1 MGQPTKPRRGQTSI
15 FRSFLSS
22 EASGGLLLIGAA
34 ALALVVA
41 NSPAGAFYL
50 RSLQLHIGPLSILH
64 WINDA
69 LMAVFFLLVGLEIKR
84 EFVDG
89 NLSTP
94 AHRRLP
100 IIAAAAGMLVPAA
113 FYLAIA
119 GTSTTLTRGWAIPA
133 ATDIAFALG
142 VLALLGN
149 RVPPSL
155 KLLLTAVAV
164 VDDLGAIAIIALA
177 YTAHINIVAL
187 AAAGGILLLMFGMNR
202 AGEKRLS
209 LYLVLAA
216 AMWVAVLL
224 SGVHATIA
232 GVLAAL
238 VIPITG
244 SPRTPDS
251 MQSPL
256 HRLEHAIQPWVAFG
270 IMPIF
275 GFANA
280 GVVLS
285 GLSRNDVL
293 APLPIAIAAGLFGG
307 KQVGVFASIRLAV
320 ALGLGRRPQGATW
333 LQVYGVAIL
342 CGVGFTM
349 SFFIGGLA
357 FADSILTSG
366 MKIGVLCGSI
376 LSALFGFVL
385 LLLAPSRIAS
395 EGDQAKSKE

>member
-1 MGQPTKPRRGQTSI
+1 
-15 FRSFLSS
+15 
-22 EASGGLLLIGAA
+22 
-34 ALALVVA
+34 
-41 NSPAGAFYL
+41 
-50 RSLQLHIGPLSILH
+50 
-64 WINDA
+64 
-69 LMAVFFLLVGLEIKR
+69 
-84 EFVDG
+84 
-89 NLSTP
+89 
-94 AHRRLP
+94 
-100 IIAAAAGMLVPAA
+100 MLVPAA

-133 ATDIAFALG
+133 AIDIAFALA

-320 ALGLGRRPQGATW
+320 ALGLGRRPQGVTW

-349 SFFIGGLA
+349 SFFIGELA

-385 LLLAPSRIAS
+385 LLLALSRIAS